1 MEKKKP
7 VPTVKLWSN
16 SITLV
21 VLLSALEFT
30 IVAPEP
36 KTPSASTSSRTKFKS
51 LSGPVIPLKSN
62 RSFTVPI
69 VPVSSVESNTAE
81 KLLAKNPTGYHQFI
95 LAGNDENF
103 NWLTKVGRTDSGNI
117 HIKGLSYFIDGG
129 FGSKD
134 ALLKEKYADTDLIG
148 TQFTDSSLIN
158 EISDLCASLRFQLT
172 FHAYGDSGFSLA
184 ARQMGD
190 ALESVNDNRWRI
202 EHNQFITAADYN
214 LLKKFSILPSV
225 QPTQAQTDKKQFATI
240 LGTQRNCET
249 YNFKKLL
256 NQNQFLAS
264 GSLYP
269 IGELNPI
276 EQLIALL
283 NSENQC
289 NHGIDK
295 KAALKAIT
303 IWPAMLAFF
312 DSETGSLEVG
322 KNADFVV
329 LNLDPVKA
337 ETKTLEQLKIETTH
351 IKGIQK
357 FSRN

>member
-1 MEKKKP
+1 M
-7 VPTVKLWSN
+7 
-16 SITLV
+16 
-21 VLLSALEFT
+21 
-30 IVAPEP
+30 
-36 KTPSASTSSRTKFKS
+36 
-51 LSGPVIPLKSN
+51 
-62 RSFTVPI
+62 
-69 VPVSSVESNTAE
+69 
-81 KLLAKNPTGYHQFI
+81 AKNPTGYHQFI

-337 ETKTLEQLKIETTH
+337 ETKTLEQLKIEPTH
-351 IKGIQK
+351 IKGIQTC
-357 FSRN
+357 SRN